1 MDENVSSIGYSIITN
16 SVIEDQASI
25 DRSDLFNEGMD
36 LFKTVPRAREER
48 LIMNTKR
55 ASQLVHVL

>member
-1 MDENVSSIGYSIITN
+1 MGENVSSIGYSIITN
-16 SVIEDQASI
+16 SVVEDQASI
-25 DRSDLFNEGMD
+25 DRSDLFNKGMD

-48 LIMNTKR
+48 LIMNTKC

>member
-36 LFKTVPRAREER
+36 LFKTVPRARKER